1 MAKAKSHSGARK
13 RFKVTGTGKIMRRV
27 TGRRHLLECKSP
39 KTSRRKRKYKELEP
53 GIEKQIKRTIPYG
66 V

>member
-1 MAKAKSHSGARK
+1 MAKTKSHSGARK
-13 RFKVTGTGKIMRRV
+13 RFKVTGKGKIMRRV

-39 KTSRRKRKYKELEP
+39 KTSRRKRKYKKLVA
-53 GIEKQIKRTIPYG
+53 GFSKKISKTIPYE